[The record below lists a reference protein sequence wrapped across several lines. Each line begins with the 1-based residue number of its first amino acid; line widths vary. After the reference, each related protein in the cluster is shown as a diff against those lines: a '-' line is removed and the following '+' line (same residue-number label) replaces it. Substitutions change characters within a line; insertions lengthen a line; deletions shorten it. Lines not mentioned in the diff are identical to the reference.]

1 MRDYEVMYILN
12 AELDEEGTNAAVARF
27 EDVVKNGG
35 GEIVKTERWGKR
47 KLAYT
52 VNDKFEGY
60 YVLMYFKSPCNA
72 AQELERILKISD
84 DIIRHLLIKKEE

>member
-12 AELDEEGTNAAVARF
+12 AELDEEGIDGAVTRF

-47 KLAYT
+47 RLAYE
-52 VNDKFEGY
+52 VNDKIEGY
-60 YVLMYFKSPCNA
+60 YVLMYIKCPSNTV
-72 AQELERILKISD
+72 QELERILKISD